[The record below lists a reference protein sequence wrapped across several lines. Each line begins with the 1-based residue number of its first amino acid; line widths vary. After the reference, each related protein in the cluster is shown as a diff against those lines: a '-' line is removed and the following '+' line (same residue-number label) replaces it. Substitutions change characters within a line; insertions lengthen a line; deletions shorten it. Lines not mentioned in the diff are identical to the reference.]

1 MSDYECFMAWLA
13 RTYPTHARAYS
24 GDPVI
29 QSAFFAG
36 LVEQTRRNKV
46 QEAIIE
52 RAMPLLRQIDADDPC
67 DYGMEQQPMVYSVS
81 KLLADID
88 GREWPPMQTANDSAH
103 RPAAFGGS
111 GAARC

>member
-88 GREWPPMQTANDSAH
+88 GREWPPMQTANVEVTGPRRRDHA
-103 RPAAFGGS
+103 
-111 GAARC
+111 